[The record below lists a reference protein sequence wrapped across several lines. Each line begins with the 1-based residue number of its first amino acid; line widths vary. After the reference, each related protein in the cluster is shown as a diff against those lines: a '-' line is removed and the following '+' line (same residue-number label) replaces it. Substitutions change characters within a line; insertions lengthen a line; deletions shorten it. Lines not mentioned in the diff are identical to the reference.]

1 MQAPKSAV
9 KSLSH
14 FDCSKQLSHPLQ
26 SYNFV
31 CSTLTTNAL
40 RNWKE
45 QVGEVLTCCHPSSAV
60 KKQKEINNPVDVV
73 RKGAQTLALTLSWPR
88 HKAQQHSPFTTSSLH
103 TQSMSEA
110 APALSRVMD
119 SSFLCTGSLRK
130 WKSGFSIFWGKP
142 RLDGE
147 KSWSQAVQIDL
158 GVNYLY
164 PSKSCRNVSKCPLNS
179 SHIPVLAEPQASL
192 DPGVLQLKD
201 LDCYRSKERNQ
212 STLHICIS
220 ISIFVLSAE
229 EKSNLFEPILIWIF

>member
-60 KKQKEINNPVDVV
+60 KKQKGINNPVDVV

-88 HKAQQHSPFTTSSLH
+88 HKAQSIHNKLPPYPKRVWGSWCPKQGHGFLIPLH
-103 TQSMSEA
+103 RFPQKMEI
-110 APALSRVMD
+110 R
-119 SSFLCTGSLRK
+119 FLHLLRK
-130 WKSGFSIFWGKP
+130 TSTRWRKVLKPSCANWPRCQLPPKAAEMCQNAPSIPHTYLCWQSPKP
-142 RLDGE
+142 VWIQEFCNWRILIVTGVKKE
-147 KSWSQAVQIDL
+147 INQLCIYAYLSQ
-158 GVNYLY
+158 YL
-164 PSKSCRNVSKCPLNS
+164 CF
-179 SHIPVLAEPQASL
+179 
-192 DPGVLQLKD
+192 QLKKN
-201 LDCYRSKERNQ
+201 LIYLNQ
-212 STLHICIS
+212 
-220 ISIFVLSAE
+220 F
-229 EKSNLFEPILIWIF
+229 